1 MAGCLHSVGTIL
13 LSNYINYWQERI
25 REVQGAICVASIFQ
39 LVVGYTGLLGVL
51 LRFITPL
58 TIGPSVA
65 MIGLSLFDVA
75 SLNAS
80 KHWGVAIGSE
90 HREKAS

>member
-1 MAGCLHSVGTIL
+1 M
-13 LSNYINYWQERI
+13 

-39 LVVGYTGLLGVL
+39 LVVGYTGLLGLMLRCHTVIVILVL
-51 LRFITPL
+51 FVIIDIVIVRYITPL

-75 SLNAS
+75 ALNAS
-80 KHWGVAIGSE
+80 KHWGVAIGSVE
-90 HREKAS
+90 DKL

>member
-1 MAGCLHSVGTIL
+1 M
-13 LSNYINYWQERI
+13 

-39 LVVGYTGLLGVL
+39 LVIGYTGLLGL
-51 LRFITPL
+51 LLKFISPL

-75 SLNAS
+75 SLNYRKSTAYQTLKKGHNS
-80 KHWGVAIGSE
+80 RDEEYG
-90 HREKAS
+90 

>member
-1 MAGCLHSVGTIL
+1 MHQNNSFNIYLEAVCITIFL
-13 LSNYINYWQERI
+13 RFTSYRI
-25 REVQGAICVASIFQ
+25 ENKYQRF
-39 LVVGYTGLLGVL
+39 
-51 LRFITPL
+51 RFITPL

-80 KHWGVAIGSE
+80 KHWGVTIG
-90 HREKAS
+90 

>member
-1 MAGCLHSVGTIL
+1 M
-13 LSNYINYWQERI
+13 

-39 LVVGYTGLLGVL
+39 LVVGYTGIVDGEDLNNSKTTFCTGMLGLL
-51 LRFITPL
+51 LRYITPL

-75 SLNAS
+75 ALNAS
-80 KHWGVAIGSE
+80 QHWGVAIGYSFVSLKNI
-90 HREKAS
+90 H

>member
-1 MAGCLHSVGTIL
+1 M
-13 LSNYINYWQERI
+13 
-25 REVQGAICVASIFQ
+25 ASIFQ

-51 LRFITPL
+51 LKFITPL

-80 KHWGVAIGSE
+80 KHWGVASG
-90 HREKAS
+90 

>member
-1 MAGCLHSVGTIL
+1 M
-13 LSNYINYWQERI
+13 
-25 REVQGAICVASIFQ
+25 QGAICVASIFQ
-39 LVVGYTGLLGVL
+39 LVVGYSGLLGVL

-80 KHWGVAIGSE
+80 KHWGVAAGSE
-90 HREKAS
+90 HKEKENHKQIGNC